1 MGTLASRI
9 RTCSN
14 ALPAAVAFFTN
25 HGFEHV
31 LSNCE
36 ARAVLRECGIME
48 PSPAKLMVKKS
59 LHTPMLDPSPL
70 SKGMVKPSK
79 NSSKKA
85 ERRAAREAVIA
96 ARDNTHD
103 GRKASREG
111 STKAERR
118 AARETGG
125 GGSQPRPHPKL
136 AVVPRVSTGAV
147 WCGAWNLGS

>member
-1 MGTLASRI
+1 MASRI
-9 RTCSN
+9 RTASN

-70 SKGMVKPSK
+70 SYDELQLFGGCLAFGGVLTVSMV
-79 NSSKKA
+79 
-85 ERRAAREAVIA
+85 AV
-96 ARDNTHD
+96 
-103 GRKASREG
+103 
-111 STKAERR
+111 
-118 AARETGG
+118 
-125 GGSQPRPHPKL
+125 L
-136 AVVPRVSTGAV
+136 YLLGA
-147 WCGAWNLGS
+147 GA